1 MQPIAGYLY
10 KQIITVIKNSDYEPY
25 RENQQVYAKPLQLYK
40 GIDNRIQLVL
50 RNNDQKPV
58 SLLDSI
64 VTFNLLDS
72 TTRELVFSRQLQLI
86 YTNTGTATTILES
99 NLLNDLKAGFYH
111 YSMIVIN
118 PEGETQIVYADD
130 NYQAQGKA
138 HVSDSIY
145 GAFVASIK
153 PNILAYVNNSDT
165 GYRNVAYTDQIPVA
179 DRVKSRA
186 VYQTAQFNLVNFSG
200 SLEVQASMDLNPGV
214 TKINWYTAAS
224 TYASGTTGNE
234 YVTFQGKFNI
244 IRFKITCDY
253 ANTGSVNYILYRP

>member
-10 KQIITVIKNSDYEPY
+10 KQIITVIKNSDYVPY

-58 SLLDSI
+58 SLLDSV

-72 TTRELVFSRQLQLI
+72 TTSELVFSRQLQLI
-86 YTNTGTATTILES
+86 YTNTGSATTIIES
-99 NLLNDLKAGFYH
+99 NLMNDLKAGFYH

-138 HVSDSIY
+138 YISDSIY
-145 GAFVASIK
+145 GRVVPSVK
-153 PNILAYVNNSDT
+153 PNILQYINNSDT
-165 GYRNVAYTDQIPVA
+165 NYQTVAYTDQIPMA
-179 DRVKSRA
+179 DRVKGRA
-186 VYQTAQFNLVNFSG
+186 VYQTAQFNITDFTG
-200 SLEVQASMDLNPGV
+200 TIEVQASQDIASTVIP
-214 TKINWYTAAS
+214 TNWYTVA
-224 TYASGTTGNE
+224 TTTPVFETGNQ
-234 YVTFQGKFNI
+234 YVNFQGKFNLV
-244 IRFKITCDY
+244 RFKITQDPG
-253 ANTGSVNYILYRP
+253 NTGTVNYILYRP